1 MQLEQLLELRRESDV
16 RAQLG
21 KLPLSLERA
30 YDELIADIRAQ
41 PGSAPTIAERAF
53 AWVMCARRPLTPA
66 ELVAA
71 VCHDPESDAV
81 GPVDVDIRFV
91 LASCRNLIALDPVR
105 HTRRFAHL
113 SMLEYVQNRV
123 WGASNAHALVAK
135 TCLELLLAQSSD
147 RPAPPLS
154 AGAAHGTSALGTS
167 ALLAWKSKPGASD
180 EADVPYAVQY
190 CEQHVQC
197 CGADPP
203 DSRLALLLKNY
214 RQSMERKQPKQS
226 SERGT
231 R

>member
-1 MQLEQLLELRRESDV
+1 M
-16 RAQLG
+16 AN
-21 KLPLSLERA
+21 
-30 YDELIADIRAQ
+30 IRAK
-41 PGSAPTIAERAF
+41 PGGAPTVAERAL

-81 GPVDVDIRFV
+81 GPVDKDIGFV

-105 HTRRFAHL
+105 HTCRFAHL
-113 SMLEYVQNRV
+113 STLEYVQNLV
-123 WGASNAHALVAK
+123 WSASDAHALVAK
-135 TCLELLLAQSSD
+135 TCLALLLTQSAD
-147 RPAPPLS
+147 RPLPPPS
-154 AGAAHGTSALGTS
+154 AGAAHGTSM
-167 ALLAWKSKPGASD
+167 LLAWKSEPGASD
-180 EADVPYAVQY
+180 EADAPYAVQY
-190 CEQHVQC
+190 CEQYVQC

-214 RQSMERKQPKQS
+214 KQSMGRKEPKQS